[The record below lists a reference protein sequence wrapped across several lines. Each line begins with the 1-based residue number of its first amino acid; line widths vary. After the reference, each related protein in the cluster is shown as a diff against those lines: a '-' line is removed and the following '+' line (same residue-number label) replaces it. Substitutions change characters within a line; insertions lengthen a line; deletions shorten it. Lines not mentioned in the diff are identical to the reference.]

1 MKKIQSG
8 FTLIELMIVVA
19 IIGIL
24 ASVALPA
31 YNNYTDKAR
40 FSEVVLSIAPFKTAI
55 STCAQTGTC
64 LADASNFGSQT
75 GTWNSNGGNFLL
87 SNSTGD
93 NTGIPTPA
101 ASKMVASADLA
112 TSGATSTLT
121 VTPTV
126 SGGVKAADTFTL
138 TGTLNTNTQ
147 AVSFTTG
154 GGCKTHAGGSIC

>member
-31 YNNYTDKAR
+31 YNQYTDKAR
-40 FSEVVLSIAPFKTAI
+40 FSEVVLSVAPFKTAL
-55 STCAQTGTC
+55 STCAQLGSC
-64 LADASNFGSQT
+64 LADATNFGPQI

-87 SNSTGD
+87 SNSIGD
-93 NTGIPTPA
+93 NMGIPTPA
-101 ASKMVASADLA
+101 ASKMVASADLV
-112 TSGATSTLT
+112 TSGALATLT
-121 VTPTV
+121 VTPNV
-126 SGGVKAADTFTL
+126 SGGVKAADTFIL
-138 TGTLNTNTQ
+138 TGTLNVNMR
-147 AVSFTTG
+147 AVSFSTS